1 MKNQQVAQVFS
12 EIADLLALKDERI
25 YRILAYRKAADAIAM
40 LGEDIED
47 VWREKRLKQIKGV
60 GDAIASKIDE
70 LLSTGEMEYYNKL
83 TAEYPPSLVEV
94 LNITHVGPKKAALF
108 YQELGI
114 ETVAELEAAAREGQL
129 RALAGMGAKS
139 EERILQGIESMRMH
153 QTDRLLLGQ
162 AWSVADE
169 LLAAVRE
176 MEGVERAEPAGSL
189 RRNRETVGDLDLLAA
204 SATPRKVLEAF
215 VDLPQVAQVEGQGD
229 TKASVVLG
237 NGVRVQLWV
246 HPPQRFGSALQ
257 YATGSKE
264 HNVHLRELARKQD
277 LSLSEHGFKT
287 ESQDEITCATE
298 QEVYEELGL
307 PWITPE
313 LREDQGEI
321 EAAQAGKLPD
331 LIEENH
337 LRADLHCHTNWSDG
351 KASVLE
357 MAAAALDLGYEYLVI
372 SDHSRSLGVANGLS
386 IERLKLQRTEID
398 QVQEEIG
405 NGIRLLQG
413 SEVEIL
419 ANGSLDYPDD
429 VLASL
434 DFVIASLHSSLRQE
448 RDQITERLLGVIAN
462 PHIDMIGHPTGR
474 LIGRRQ
480 AADLDMEAIFHTA
493 LENDVILEINSNPE
507 RLDLKDVHARRAA
520 ELGCRIAINTDAHRV
535 GEFLLRRFGVG
546 LARRAWLEPD
556 RVMNTR
562 SRAEFL
568 SWLSQRS

>member
-357 MAAAALDLGYEYLVI
+357 MATAALDLGYEYLVI

-448 RDQITERLLGVIAN
+448 RDQITERLLAVIAN

-546 LARRAWLEPD
+546 LARRAWLEPN

>member
-357 MAAAALDLGYEYLVI
+357 MATAALDLGYEYLVI

-480 AADLDMEAIFHTA
+480 AADLDMEAIFHAA

-546 LARRAWLEPD
+546 LARRAWLEPN